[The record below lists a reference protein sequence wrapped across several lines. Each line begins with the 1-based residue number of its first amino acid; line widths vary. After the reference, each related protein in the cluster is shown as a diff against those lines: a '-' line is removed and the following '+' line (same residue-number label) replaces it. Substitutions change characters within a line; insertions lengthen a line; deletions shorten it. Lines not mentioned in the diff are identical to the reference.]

1 MINTIQHIYYKL
13 IKNNILNIALSKLT
27 YRACEINYRHF
38 LIDIEKKNPGN
49 LKRRKI
55 SQSKLF

>member
-38 LIDIEKKNPGN
+38 LIDIEKKKSRQLEKKKN
-49 LKRRKI
+49 K
-55 SQSKLF
+55 SK